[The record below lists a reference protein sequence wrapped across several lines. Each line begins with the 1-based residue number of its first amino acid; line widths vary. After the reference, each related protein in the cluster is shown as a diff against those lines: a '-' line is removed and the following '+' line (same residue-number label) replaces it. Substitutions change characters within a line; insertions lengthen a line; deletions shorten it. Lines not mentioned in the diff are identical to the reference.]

1 MAEIEESNQCIA
13 TTKSGD
19 QCMNT
24 AKPGTD
30 FCHIHSNFVGVQ
42 ESEQVIDDSESAG
55 TPSDAEL
62 QRQMIEELDDLMDR
76 VRTVIPDYAPPPLPS
91 SERVR
96 RGDDNNGDQ
105 EIPEPASFL
114 DRIMGRFSE
123 DLLDP
128 ETWRGLWY
136 MASYTLE
143 YQGDLI
149 KRRISGDYETDDWG
163 LDWEVIEATRPFL
176 DFLYKYFWRVE
187 TIGLEN
193 IPDYERTLLVSNQ
206 SDQPPWDPILIMTAI
221 LNEHPAQRLV
231 RNLYPAE
238 IPALPFISSLMV
250 KIGQAVDS
258 VDNGV
263 RLLEQEEL
271 VGVFP
276 ERLPLLGRTQRD
288 RYKLSRFK
296 DTGFVQM
303 AASTASPIVP
313 VAVVSAADALI
324 SRQGRG
330 SRRSREQYQM
340 LGGILPFPRRR
351 INSLMPLPGKMT
363 LCFGEPIVLLEPNQQ
378 ESTELEYYSI
388 MADEVRSEIQTMI
401 TGRLEQS
408 ETDSS

>member
-1 MAEIEESNQCIA
+1 MAEIEEITQCSA

-19 QCMNT
+19 QCMNAART
-24 AKPGTD
+24 GSD
-30 FCHIHSNFVGVQ
+30 FCHIHSNFIDVQ
-42 ESEQVIDDSESAG
+42 EVEQLADNSESAG
-55 TPSDAEL
+55 TQSDAEL
-62 QRQMIEELDDLMDR
+62 QRQLIEELDDLMKR
-76 VRTVIPDYAPPPLPS
+76 VRTVIPNYTPPPLPS
-91 SERVR
+91 SERVSR
-96 RGDDNNGDQ
+96 ADDKIGDQ
-105 EIPEPASFL
+105 EMPETSSFL
-114 DRIMGRFSE
+114 DRIMGRFGE

-149 KRRISGDYETDDWG
+149 KRRITGDYETDDWG

-206 SDQPPWDPILIMTAI
+206 SDQPPWDPILIMTTI

-276 ERLPLLGRTQRD
+276 ERLPLLGRMQRD
-288 RYKLSRFK
+288 RFKLSRFK
-296 DTGFVQM
+296 DTGFVRM
-303 AASTASPIVP
+303 AANTASPIVP
-313 VAVVSAADALI
+313 VAVVSSADTLI
-324 SRQGRG
+324 SRRGRAA
-330 SRRSREQYQM
+330 RQRSEQYQM

-351 INSLMPLPGKMT
+351 MNSLMPLPGKMT
-363 LCFGEPIVLLEPNQQ
+363 VCFGEPIVLSEPNQQ
-378 ESTELEYYSI
+378 ATTELEYYSK
-388 MADEVRSEIQTMI
+388 MADKVRSEIQMMI
-401 TGRLEQS
+401 TDRLGQG